1 MLFSANRQVVSSNV
15 NTRPRRR
22 VKLTEKGLY
31 NKQQQQQL
39 QQEDE
44 DFMETLPE
52 SNTGFTPHTPATDAI
67 MEDE

>member
-31 NKQQQQQL
+31 NKQQQQL

-44 DFMETLPE
+44 DFMATLPE
-52 SNTGFTPHTPATDAI
+52 PNTGFTPHTPAADAI
-67 MEDE
+67 MADE